1 MPAARGISSHAPR
14 RAPLARDRKKAA
26 GIPLPAAFAHLEARM
41 AASAPHLTA
50 GLLSTL
56 EAAFWRGLDDHQVER
71 ESGVNEATLR
81 LAIDR
86 DWRVRW
92 ARDRAQR
99 AEHERRLMALERE
112 RFAAD
117 GF

>member
-1 MPAARGISSHAPR
+1 MLRVVR
-14 RAPLARDRKKAA
+14 QRACDRKKAA

-41 AASAPHLTA
+41 ATAAPHLTA

-56 EAAFWRGLDDHQVER
+56 EAAFWRGLDDR
-71 ESGVNEATLR
+71 EAAETAGVSQEVL
-81 LAIDR
+81 LAALDR

-99 AEHERRLMALERE
+99 AEHERRLMALEQE
-112 RFAAD
+112 RFASE
-117 GF
+117 GI